1 MLQTFLS
8 YSLIYSGVDCIDVSA
23 DIAVVKAATDGITA
37 GVKASKQVIERPLLM
52 ISVNDD
58 EVTQLSTIQ
67 ITNMPILTCLLNDIG
82 STF

>member
-1 MLQTFLS
+1 M
-8 YSLIYSGVDCIDVSA
+8 DCIDVSA

-58 EVTQLSTIQ
+58 EVTQLSILQ
-67 ITNMPILTCLLNDIG
+67 LTNMPILTC
-82 STF
+82 